1 VLTTNSLSM
10 QSATLEYDP
19 SLAGEEEITIDA
31 RDRIRLLIAA
41 LATQLVLGATAR
53 SLYSRSEQTV
63 DQTVNLLENP
73 I

>member
-1 VLTTNSLSM
+1 M
-10 QSATLEYDP
+10 QSATFDYDP
-19 SLAGEEEITIDA
+19 SLAGEEDITIDA

-53 SLYSRSEQTV
+53 SLYSQSEQMV

>member
-10 QSATLEYDP
+10 QSATLEYP

-53 SLYSRSEQTV
+53 SLYSRSEQMV

>member
-1 VLTTNSLSM
+1 M
-10 QSATLEYDP
+10 RSATFESDP

-41 LATQLVLGATAR
+41 LATQLVLGKTPGSFYGEVSKR
-53 SLYSRSEQTV
+53 SIE
-63 DQTVNLLENP
+63 TVNLFKNP

>member
-1 VLTTNSLSM
+1 MLTTNSLSM
-10 QSATLEYDP
+10 QSATFDYDP
-19 SLAGEEEITIDA
+19 SLAGEEDTTIDA

-53 SLYSRSEQTV
+53 SLYSQSEQTV
-63 DQTVNLLENP
+63 DQTVNLLE